1 MNRTEILKSIEESGI
16 VAVIRLNDVAKLQ
29 NIISALAKGGIKA
42 LEITMT
48 TPNAIGIISDLSQ
61 KLDDNFLLGAGTV
74 LDADTAEKVIDAGAQ
89 FVVSP
94 VLNADIISTTH
105 EHDKVCIPGAF
116 TPTEILAAWN
126 FGADIVKIFP
136 ATALGPQFFKDIHGP
151 LPDIKMTPTGGV
163 SLENAAEFIKSGACF
178 LGVGTALLDKKM
190 IAENDWKGLTKRA
203 KDFINEVK
211 IGRGEIPGLSP

>member
-1 MNRTEILKSIEESGI
+1 MNRKQILNSIEESGI
-16 VAVIRLNDVAKLQ
+16 IAVIRLSDATKLQ
-29 NIISALAKGGIKA
+29 NIIFALEEGGIKA

-61 KLDDNFLLGAGTV
+61 KLDANFLLGAGTV

-94 VLNADIISTTH
+94 VLNADIIATTH
-105 EHDKVCIPGAF
+105 EYDKVCIPGAF

-136 ATALGPQFFKDIHGP
+136 ATALGPRFFKDIHGP

-163 SLENAAEFIKSGACF
+163 SLENAAEFIKSGACC

-190 IAENDWKGLTKRA
+190 IADNDWKGLAKRA
-203 KDFINEVK
+203 KDFVTEVK
-211 IGRGEIPGLSP
+211 KGRDQT